1 MKTKSLSIFL
11 LSASL
16 FMTAPAWANSYG
28 LSVSGGY
35 SPDEDVSFFRGAV
48 KVSPEWKWFEEGD
61 WYLGLHFDLGFIFL
75 NSDSDVV
82 NVTGAPDSLEAISL
96 TPMFR
101 IQRTPYANTIS
112 PFIQAAVGA
121 SFFSE
126 DTLQNSEPIG
136 LDFGGTFQF
145 EDILS
150 AGLQF
155 GRQQQFEFAINY
167 FHYSNLGFYDLNDG
181 IDIYSATFA
190 YWF

>member
-1 MKTKSLSIFL
+1 MKTKFLTILLLAASIC
-11 LSASL
+11 
-16 FMTAPAWANSYG
+16 MTAPALANLYG
-28 LSVSGGY
+28 VSVSGGY
-35 SPDEDVSFFRGAV
+35 SPDDDVSFFRGAV
-48 KVSPEWKWFEEGD
+48 KISPDWKWFEEGD

-96 TPMFR
+96 TPVFR
-101 IQRTPYANTIS
+101 FQRNPYANTVS
-112 PFIQAAVGA
+112 PFLQGAVGA

-126 DTLQNSEPIG
+126 DTLQSSEPTGI
-136 LDFGGTFQF
+136 DFGGTFQF

-150 AGLQF
+150 AGIQF
-155 GRQQQFEFAINY
+155 GEQQQFEFAANY
-167 FHYSNLGFYDLNDG
+167 FHYSNLSFYDKNDG